1 MSMRDVKV
9 CLLGE
14 SGVGKSSIVMRFVA
28 DKFKNA
34 LESTIGASFMTKT
47 IFLEGNTFK
56 FQIWDTAGQ
65 EKYRALAPMY
75 YRGSAAA
82 IIVYDVTRET
92 SFHAVKGWVHELQR
106 HGPSKIVIA
115 IAGNKCD
122 LEDLREVRERDA
134 QEYAREIGAIFCE
147 TSAMTAVNIA
157 ELFDAIARLLPPED
171 LIGGS
176 NQVGGSTV
184 NLRNNP
190 TKKKSKCCSGAD
202 SEAAA
207 ASQQPVRRSLSTPR
221 GHSCLFVLGSI
232 SAKNQQQKF
241 IYAAI

>member
-14 SGVGKSSIVMRFVA
+14 SGVGKSSIVMRFVTE
-28 DKFKNA
+28 KFKKA

-47 IFLEGNTFK
+47 IYVDESTYK

-92 SFHAVKGWVHELQR
+92 SFHAVKSWVQELQR
-106 HGPSKIVIA
+106 HGPSKIVLA

-122 LEDLREVRERDA
+122 LEDLREVREKDA
-134 QEYAREIGAIFCE
+134 QEYAREIGAVFCE
-147 TSAMTAVNIA
+147 TSAMTAVNVA

-171 LIGGS
+171 MGAGLS
-176 NQVGGSTV
+176 HHSGSTIQLKSTT
-184 NLRNNP
+184 N
-190 TKKKSKCCSGAD
+190 KKKFRCCSGGNSD
-202 SEAAA
+202 NRTVSQEAN
-207 ASQQPVRRSLSTPR
+207 RRSGSHSR
-221 GHSCLFVLGSI
+221 GERYNSVAFPS
-232 SAKNQQQKF
+232 
-241 IYAAI
+241 

>member
-28 DKFKNA
+28 DKFKKS

-47 IFLEGNTFK
+47 VYVDNSTYK

-92 SFHAVKGWVHELQR
+92 SFQAVKSWVQELQR
-106 HGPSKIVIA
+106 HGPSRIVIA

-122 LEDLREVRERDA
+122 LEDLREVREKDA
-134 QEYAREIGAIFCE
+134 QEYAREIGAVFCE
-147 TSAMTAVNIA
+147 TSAMTAVNVA
-157 ELFDAIARLLPPED
+157 ELFEAIARLLPPED
-171 LIGGS
+171 LTVGL
-176 NQVGGSTV
+176 NQNSGSTIHLKSTA
-184 NLRNNP
+184 N
-190 TKKKSKCCSGAD
+190 KKKGRCCSGGHVD
-202 SEAAA
+202 DET
-207 ASQQPVRRSLSTPR
+207 ASQQANRRSAAIPR
-221 GHSCLFVLGSI
+221 GGNHSSVAFPS
-232 SAKNQQQKF
+232 
-241 IYAAI
+241 

>member
-1 MSMRDVKV
+1 MKLVALTLKKNIMSMRDIKV

-14 SGVGKSSIVMRFVA
+14 SGVGKSSIVMRFVTNT
-28 DKFKNA
+28 FKSA

-47 IFLEGNTFK
+47 IVVDGDTFK

-82 IIVYDVTRET
+82 IIVYDVTRES

-106 HGPSKIVIA
+106 HGPSKIVLA

-122 LEDLREVRERDA
+122 LEDLREVQERDA

-147 TSAMTAVNIA
+147 TSAMTATNVP
-157 ELFDAIARLLPPED
+157 ELFDKIARMLPPED
-171 LIGGS
+171 SGSISSQTGS
-176 NQVGGSTV
+176 NSVS
-184 NLRNNP
+184 LRNSAN
-190 TKKKSKCCSGAD
+190 KKGRCCSGSSTED
-202 SEAAA
+202 ESLSEQAF
-207 ASQQPVRRSLSTPR
+207 RRSGAVPR
-221 GHSCLFVLGSI
+221 VAGYRSGTFPS
-232 SAKNQQQKF
+232 S
-241 IYAAI
+241 

>member
-1 MSMRDVKV
+1 MALRDVKV

-47 IFLEGNTFK
+47 ILVDGSTFK

-82 IIVYDVTRET
+82 IIVYDVTRES
-92 SFHAVKGWVHELQR
+92 SFQAVKSWVHELQR
-106 HGPSKIVIA
+106 HGPAKIVIA

-122 LEDLREVRERDA
+122 LEDLREVREKDA
-134 QEYAREIGAIFCE
+134 QEYAKDIGAIFCE
-147 TSAMTAVNIA
+147 TSAMTAVNVA

-171 LIGGS
+171 LTLS
-176 NQVGGSTV
+176 NNHPNANTIH
-184 NLRNNP
+184 LRGNQSR
-190 TKKKSKCCSGAD
+190 KSRKCCSGSGD
-202 SEAAA
+202 GETL
-207 ASQQPVRRSLSTPR
+207 PNGNRRSGGTVR
-221 GHSCLFVLGSI
+221 GGAIGS
-232 SAKNQQQKF
+232 
-241 IYAAI
+241 